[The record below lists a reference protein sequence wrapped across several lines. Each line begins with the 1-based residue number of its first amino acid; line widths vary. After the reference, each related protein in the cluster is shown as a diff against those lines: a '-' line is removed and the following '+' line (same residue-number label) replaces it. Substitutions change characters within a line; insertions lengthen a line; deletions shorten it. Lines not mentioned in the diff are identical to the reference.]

1 MINRKK
7 KKNYDVFS
15 RSYLVTGI
23 FFAFLFAVC
32 LFVFYSVTYEAAA
45 TALNFLRVV
54 AYALAFVAAIL
65 ICFRCAASNKL
76 KNPDGFVPPRD
87 MFYYLK
93 RMGFIV
99 LMLILLNIAM
109 SLGVFWVSSFG
120 IQLLDQID
128 DLFIRELIV
137 KLPFFIVYLAAIYG
151 IFQSNGFMDSQKKI
165 YNKNFR
171 ILSVI
176 VTFMT
181 MVPGVVHDNF
191 ILIRAVEKGNLNIQ
205 AVLSPHSGIYTVM
218 EGGRVALNEN
228 FSGLDMLAI
237 IFAILFTFAVETAVT
252 WFAYSRGRRRFI
264 KDYLINPD
272 EYDTNEKL

>member
-1 MINRKK
+1 
-7 KKNYDVFS
+7 
-15 RSYLVTGI
+15 
-23 FFAFLFAVC
+23 
-32 LFVFYSVTYEAAA
+32 
-45 TALNFLRVV
+45 
-54 AYALAFVAAIL
+54 
-65 ICFRCAASNKL
+65 
-76 KNPDGFVPPRD
+76 

-120 IQLLDQID
+120 IYLLDQID

-228 FSGLDMLAI
+228 FSSLDMLAI
-237 IFAILFTFAVETAVT
+237 IFAILFTFALETAVT